1 MDLTAAY
8 NIIWQLFGTL
18 ACFAS
23 KCLPLGCVQTVELLL
38 RNRHFQV
45 HVGDC
50 QFLAKAGEQFA
61 SGLCPSSNIVQP
73 MYLWG
78 GSVSEW
84 LACLTQAQN
93 CPGSNHSHDYAAGE
107 QS

>member
-50 QFLAKAGEQFA
+50 QFLANSLPQ
-61 SGLCPSSNIVQP
+61 
-73 MYLWG
+73 
-78 GSVSEW
+78 GSV
-84 LACLTQAQN
+84 LAPTLFNLYTYGVARY
-93 CPGSNHSHDYAAGE
+93 PSG
-107 QS
+107 